1 MRIIF
6 ILFAIVIFPMF
17 SKAQIIAIDEDT
29 TKVPE
34 IELGEII
41 ISGSKNEMKLKQ
53 LPTSVSLMTQTTI
66 QDDNIQSLTDVTSI
80 APNLFMPDYGSKLT
94 SPVYIRGIGSRIN
107 SPGVGLYVDNVPYF
121 EKASFNFDFFD
132 IERIEVLRGPQGTLY
147 GRNTIGGVIN
157 IKTLSPMDFQG
168 IKAKVGI
175 GSYGQYEANA
185 GYYFKGSNKFAT
197 SLTALYKHKDGFY
210 TNEFNGKQ
218 LDKSDVYSFRH
229 KVIWKPFNNFSVE
242 NIASYEHSDEGGY
255 PYAVYDSTE
264 NEALPIMY
272 NQPSSYLRNMFS
284 DALVFRYDAEKF
296 EIKLVSSYQMLDDEQ
311 SIDQDFTADSTYFVI
326 QDQTQHMQA
335 NELIVRSKNN
345 EFYNWL
351 FGAFN
356 FTQQF
361 DKTVDVDIYSQ
372 NMVAH
377 KAYNHNIMGN
387 AIFHQSEFTFG
398 NLSVIGGLR
407 LNFETDKQ
415 DYTYDVE
422 VGGNTMPMDD
432 TTATSDFFEILPKF
446 AVNYRFNGTNF
457 YTSISRGHKTGGF
470 NSSFDADHPEHMTFD
485 SEYSMNY
492 EIGVKTSLMNK
503 QLYADLALY
512 YIDWDNQQIYESNP
526 SGRGSHLTNAG
537 QSVSKGVELTLKT
550 IPFCGYVTTL
560 TYGYTHATFAEYVVN
575 DSVNYNG
582 NFLPYAPRH
591 TISARLSKTYELHNS
606 NLLDKMR
613 ISLLYT
619 AAGKIFWN
627 EENTMSQKF
636 YNLFSTKI
644 SFIKD
649 DFALNFWQ
657 KNLTETQYH
666 TFAFDAMGREYVQ
679 PGKPSH
685 YGVSLSYNF

>member
-1 MRIIF
+1 MRIIL
-6 ILFAIVIFPMF
+6 LFAIVIIPVF
-17 SKAQIIAIDEDT
+17 STAQIIAIDEDT

-34 IELGEII
+34 IELGEIV
-41 ISGSKNEMKLKQ
+41 ISGSKNESKLKQ
-53 LPTSVSLMTQTTI
+53 LPTSVSLMTQRTI
-66 QDDNIQSLTDVTSI
+66 TDDNIQCLSDVTSI

-168 IKAKVGI
+168 FKAKVGV

-185 GYYFKGSNKFAT
+185 GYYFKGSDNFAT
-197 SLTALYKHKDGFY
+197 SLTALYKHSDGFY
-210 TNEFNGKQ
+210 TNEYNDKK
-218 LDKSDVYSFRH
+218 LDKSDVVSFRH
-229 KVIWKPFNNFSVE
+229 KIIWKPFENFSIE

-255 PYAVYDSTE
+255 PYAIYDSTE
-264 NEALPIMY
+264 NQALPIMY

-284 DALVFRYDAEKF
+284 DALVFKYDAEKF
-296 EIKLVSSYQMLDDEQ
+296 QVKLVSSYQMLDDEQ
-311 SIDQDFTADSTYFVI
+311 SIDQDFTADSTYFVV

-345 EFYNWL
+345 ETYNWL

-361 DKTVDVDIYSQ
+361 DKTVNVDIFPSS
-372 NMVAH
+372 MKVL
-377 KAYNHNIMGN
+377 KAYDHSIMGN
-387 AIFHQSEFTFG
+387 AIFHQSELKFG
-398 NLSVIGGLR
+398 PLTLIGGVR
-407 LNFETDKQ
+407 LNFESDKQ
-415 DYTYDVE
+415 DYTYDMKT
-422 VGGNTMPMDD
+422 GGNTIPVDD
-432 TTATSDFFEILPKF
+432 TTATSDFFEVLPKF
-446 AVNYRFNGTNF
+446 AVNYRFNGTNL

-492 EIGVKTSLMNK
+492 EVGVKTSLVNK
-503 QLYADLALY
+503 QLYADLAVY

-550 IPFCGYVTTL
+550 VPFCGYVTTL
-560 TYGYTHATFAEYVVN
+560 TYGYTHATFTEYVVN

-582 NFLPYAPRH
+582 NYLPYAPRH
-591 TISARLSKTYELHNS
+591 TISARFSKSYELHNT
-606 NLLDKMR
+606 NIIDKMR

-627 EENTMSQKF
+627 EENTMKQRF
-636 YNLFSTKI
+636 YNLFSAKL
-644 SFIKD
+644 SFIKGK
-649 DFALNFWQ
+649 FAFNFWR
-657 KNLTETQYH
+657 KNLTETQYN
-666 TFAFDAMGREYVQ
+666 TFAFEALGRQYVQ
-679 PGKPSH
+679 PGKPTH